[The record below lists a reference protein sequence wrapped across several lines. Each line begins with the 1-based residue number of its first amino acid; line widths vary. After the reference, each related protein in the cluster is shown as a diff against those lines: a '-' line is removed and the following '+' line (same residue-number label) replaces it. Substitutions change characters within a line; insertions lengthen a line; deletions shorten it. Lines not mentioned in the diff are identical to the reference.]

1 MICESVMQY
10 FWTVWC
16 QLTHVANSRFHMI
29 DTDRLFI
36 GLETCFMQFVN
47 LVFNRDLI
55 GSFWSVRIF
64 LLTFLQVFKTNP
76 EWFVIGSFSE
86 DKFLALHLENLYRT
100 YHRFIS
106 HKSIATFSESTKIFI
121 HGHNRLSIGQSFHSF
136 PQNNK
141 FF

>member
-1 MICESVMQY
+1 
-10 FWTVWC
+10 
-16 QLTHVANSRFHMI
+16 MI

-36 GLETCFMQFVN
+36 GLDTCFMQFVN

-86 DKFLALHLENLYRT
+86 DKFLALDLENLYRT

-106 HKSIATFSESTKIFI
+106 HKSIATFSESTKILI
-121 HGHNRLSIGQSFHSF
+121 HGYDWLSIR
-136 PQNNK
+136 
-141 FF
+141 